1 MLKRVCVSDLN
12 SPYNLPFSMHGHTK
26 TSVAYPSHYHCFF
39 RLQVI
44 LLQLLLIFGL
54 LLLNLLFLLTVGVR
68 LFHTPQRHSLK

>member
-26 TSVAYPSHYHCFF
+26 TSVAYPSHYHYFF